1 MSVSFIQQVIL
12 QLVQKL
18 YVINYFA
25 ICEQI
30 LTLLRFLSFMYLELV
45 LQIQVF
51 SLSHVELKSTI

>member
-51 SLSHVELKSTI
+51 SLSHVELKGTI